1 MSSVSLI
8 AFVSKLALPTKQ
20 TLVFRDCFAYLNVSC
35 SNTWVVWKRAHSW
48 AMKLD
53 PRSRKKQKKRSK
65 RLKIVFLE
73 FCKRD
78 GISILFQAI
87 PRNFQIQFKTVGI
100 ILSSVSATR
109 VESSIGDSKNNKNVR
124 LSGTR
129 EKKRERERER
139 REANFILRGC

>member
-1 MSSVSLI
+1 
-8 AFVSKLALPTKQ
+8 
-20 TLVFRDCFAYLNVSC
+20 
-35 SNTWVVWKRAHSW
+35 
-48 AMKLD
+48 MKLD

-129 EKKRERERER
+129 EKKRERERGGR
-139 REANFILRGC
+139 RILFSVDARRT